1 MYLNKVFIIGNL
13 TRDPEKRSL
22 PSGTPVAN
30 FSLATTRVYKDR
42 NGVRQEDTQYHN
54 IVAFGPQAETIAQY
68 MRKGSSIL
76 VEGRLQTRSW
86 DAPDGTKKYRTEII
100 VDSFQFGPKRD
111 PSASSASSLQASSG
125 QGYGVTG
132 EEGTAVPKSN
142 SVQSQPELETIQ
154 YPEEEINPDDI
165 PF

>member
-1 MYLNKVFIIGNL
+1 MYLNRVFILGNL
-13 TRDPEKRSL
+13 TRDPEKRML
-22 PSGTPVAN
+22 PSGAAVTSFA
-30 FSLATTRVYKDR
+30 LATTRVYKDK

-54 IVAFGPQAETIAQY
+54 IVAFGPQADTIAQY
-68 MRKGSSIL
+68 MKKGSSIL

-111 PSASSASSLQASSG
+111 GGASSEMPSSSASISS
-125 QGYGVTG
+125 
-132 EEGTAVPKSN
+132 APKSV
-142 SVQSQPELETIQ
+142 SAQAQPELETIQ
-154 YPEEEINPDDI
+154 YPSEEINIDDI

>member
-1 MYLNKVFIIGNL
+1 MYLNKAFIIGNL
-13 TRDPEKRSL
+13 TRDPEKRAL
-22 PSGTPVAN
+22 PSGAAVAN
-30 FSLATTRVYKDR
+30 FSIATTRFYKDR
-42 NGVRQEDTQYHN
+42 NGVKQEDTQYHN

-68 MRKGSSIL
+68 MKKGSSIL

-100 VDSFQFGPKRD
+100 VDSFQFGPKRL
-111 PSASSASSLQASSG
+111 SAEPAGEAVASNQESATGVKSSPA
-125 QGYGVTG
+125 T
-132 EEGTAVPKSN
+132 
-142 SVQSQPELETIQ
+142 QSPANQTPELETIQ

>member
-1 MYLNKVFIIGNL
+1 MYLNKVFILGNL

-22 PSGTPVAN
+22 PSGAAVTS
-30 FSLATTRVYKDR
+30 FSLATTRVYKDK
-42 NGVRQEDTQYHN
+42 NGVKQEDTQYHN

-68 MRKGSSIL
+68 MKKGSSIL

-100 VDSFQFGPKRD
+100 IDAFQFGPKRD
-111 PSASSASSLQASSG
+111 PASFGASGSTGGYQAPAGGEVAKSVPATQSA
-125 QGYGVTG
+125 
-132 EEGTAVPKSN
+132 
-142 SVQSQPELETIQ
+142 PELETIQ
-154 YPEEEINPDDI
+154 YPTEEINVDDI

>member
-1 MYLNKVFIIGNL
+1 MYLNRVFILGNL

-22 PSGTPVAN
+22 PSGASVTS
-30 FSLATTRVYKDR
+30 FSLATTRIYKDK

-54 IVAFGPQAETIAQY
+54 IVAFGPQADTIAQY
-68 MRKGSSIL
+68 MKKGSSIL

-86 DAPDGTKKYRTEII
+86 DAPDGSKKYRTEII

-111 PSASSASSLQASSG
+111 SSG
-125 QGYGVTG
+125 GDDSPAIPREST
-132 EEGTAVPKSN
+132 PKST
-142 SVQSQPELETIQ
+142 SAQAQPDLETIQ
-154 YPEEEINPDDI
+154 YPSEEINIDDI

>member
-1 MYLNKVFIIGNL
+1 MYLNKAFILGNL
-13 TRDPEKRSL
+13 TRDPEKRAL
-22 PSGTPVAN
+22 PSGAAVTS

-42 NGVRQEDTQYHN
+42 NGVKQEDTQYHN

-76 VEGRLQTRSW
+76 VEGRMQTRSW
-86 DAPDGTKKYRTEII
+86 DAPDGTKKYRTELI
-100 VDSFQFGPKRD
+100 VDTFQFGPKRD
-111 PSASSASSLQASSG
+111 GSASSPQAGGYEPAGGASSPSASKAPANQ
-125 QGYGVTG
+125 
-132 EEGTAVPKSN
+132 P
-142 SVQSQPELETIQ
+142 PELETIQ

>member
-1 MYLNKVFIIGNL
+1 MYLNKVFILGNL

-22 PSGTPVAN
+22 PSGAAVAS
-30 FSLATTRVYKDR
+30 FSLATTRVYKDK
-42 NGVRQEDTQYHN
+42 NGVKQEDTQYHN

-68 MRKGSSIL
+68 MKKGSSIL

-100 VDSFQFGPKRD
+100 VDAFQFGPKRD
-111 PSASSASSLQASSG
+111 STSSGAGSYQASAG
-125 QGYGVTG
+125 G
-132 EEGTAVPKSN
+132 EGGASR
-142 SVQSQPELETIQ
+142 SSQPAPTVPELETIQ
-154 YPEEEINPDDI
+154 YPTEEINVDDI

>member
-1 MYLNKVFIIGNL
+1 MYLNKAFILGNL

-22 PSGTPVAN
+22 PSGAAVAS
-30 FSLATTRVYKDR
+30 FSIATTRIYKDK
-42 NGVRQEDTQYHN
+42 NGVKQEDTQYHN

-68 MRKGSSIL
+68 MKKGSSIL
-76 VEGRLQTRSW
+76 IEGRMQTRSW
-86 DAPDGTKKYRTEII
+86 DAPDGTKKYRTEVV

-111 PSASSASSLQASSG
+111 TVGSTGGAYEPGGGASSVPATKSPAG
-125 QGYGVTG
+125 Q
-132 EEGTAVPKSN
+132 PS
-142 SVQSQPELETIQ
+142 ELETIQ

>member
-1 MYLNKVFIIGNL
+1 MYLNRVFILGNL
-13 TRDPEKRSL
+13 TRDPEKRML
-22 PSGTPVAN
+22 PSGAAVTSFA
-30 FSLATTRVYKDR
+30 LATTRIYKDK

-100 VDSFQFGPKRD
+100 VDGFQFGPKRD
-111 PSASSASSLQASSG
+111 GGATTADTPAPASSA
-125 QGYGVTG
+125 
-132 EEGTAVPKSN
+132 PKSV
-142 SVQSQPELETIQ
+142 SAQAQPELETIQ
-154 YPEEEINPDDI
+154 YPSEEINIDDI

>member
-1 MYLNKVFIIGNL
+1 MYLNKAFILGNL

-22 PSGTPVAN
+22 PSGAAVAS
-30 FSLATTRVYKDR
+30 FSIATTRIYKDK
-42 NGVRQEDTQYHN
+42 NGVKQEDTQYHN

-68 MRKGSSIL
+68 MKKGSSIL
-76 VEGRLQTRSW
+76 IEGRMQTRSW
-86 DAPDGTKKYRTEII
+86 DAPDGTKKYRTEVV

-111 PSASSASSLQASSG
+111 IAGSAGGVYELSGVASSAPATKSPAG
-125 QGYGVTG
+125 Q
-132 EEGTAVPKSN
+132 PS
-142 SVQSQPELETIQ
+142 ELETIQ

>member
-1 MYLNKVFIIGNL
+1 MYLNKAFIIGNL

-22 PSGTPVAN
+22 PSGAAVAN
-30 FSLATTRVYKDR
+30 FAIATTRVYKNRD
-42 NGVRQEDTQYHN
+42 GVKQEDTQYHN

-86 DAPDGTKKYRTEII
+86 DAPDGAKKYRTEIV
-100 VDSFQFGPKRD
+100 VDAFQFGPKR
-111 PSASSASSLQASSG
+111 PPAQAGEASSG
-125 QGYGVTG
+125 APA
-132 EEGTAVPKSN
+132 EGSSFGRKDDLTAGAKSSAN
-142 SVQSQPELETIQ
+142 QPPELETIQ